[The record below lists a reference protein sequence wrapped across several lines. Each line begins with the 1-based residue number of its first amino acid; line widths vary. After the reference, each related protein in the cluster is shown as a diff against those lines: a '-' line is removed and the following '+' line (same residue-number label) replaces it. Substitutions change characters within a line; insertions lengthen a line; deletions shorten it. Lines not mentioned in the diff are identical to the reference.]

1 MAMTHTDPP
10 QKAMPAFL
18 RLHLTKAPPATV
30 VLAVPFALA
39 ISVTDDLA
47 TSVYFGT
54 DAISLRISLVD
65 ATTYQPLEGFKI
77 SPATAAAKRRLE
89 IPATGQGLLAVK
101 VVITDK
107 RPATRHQQPKNASK
121 LAARV
126 VVEVDPAALVQ
137 LNVAGDEEGDSDV
150 APDVLGAK
158 GVLRTDAGE
167 FLPWPVYSGIVT
179 LSPVLADLQA
189 EIVQDCQRHF
199 FLPIPS
205 LSVDSDTTSAS
216 CQHPAPPLLRIP
228 VQEHA
233 RMTFSTGTHTWDCSP
248 ILAHV
253 LACSHTR
260 WLPPTSQNTVIE
272 LGAGCGLVG
281 TAAALLGAHRVV
293 VTDLD
298 DPVESALG
306 ENVAIA
312 EMLLGNAVVGRKR
325 RDRAAGGAVGGRP
338 STSTILA
345 RVLEWGELSTETV
358 EELLPR
364 TAPAG
369 GINDGHTGRSTR
381 PHHALIVAADV
392 LYNVGSHDE
401 FLSTLVSLAS
411 APDYDVDV
419 LIAYKKR
426 GRGED
431 RFFDIARN
439 AGFKIERVA
448 FAWGVGVF
456 WLRILE
462 EQ

>member
-1 MAMTHTDPP
+1 
-10 QKAMPAFL
+10 MPAFL
-18 RLHLTKAPPATV
+18 RLHLTKGPPATV

-47 TSVYFGT
+47 TPVYFGT
-54 DAISLRISLVD
+54 DAIPLRISLVD
-65 ATTYQPLEGFKI
+65 ATTYQPLEGFTI
-77 SPATAAAKRRLE
+77 SPTTAAAKRRLE

-101 VVITDK
+101 VVITDT
-107 RPATRHQQPKNASK
+107 RPATRHQQPKNAPK
-121 LAARV
+121 PAARV

-137 LNVAGDEEGDSDV
+137 LNVAGDEEGDGDV
-150 APDVLGAK
+150 APDLVGAK

-167 FLPWPVYSGIVT
+167 LLPWPVYSGIVT

-189 EIVQDCQRHF
+189 ETVQDCQRHF

-205 LSVDSDTTSAS
+205 VTVASDTTSS
-216 CQHPAPPLLRIP
+216 SFSSQHPAPPLLRIP

-233 RMTFSTGTHTWDCSP
+233 HMTFSTGTHTWDCSP

-260 WLPPTSQNTVIE
+260 WLPTTTSRNTVIE

-281 TAAALLGAHRVV
+281 TVAALLGAHRVV

-298 DPVESALG
+298 DPAESALG

-312 EMLLGNAVVGRKR
+312 EVLLGKAVVGRG
-325 RDRAAGGAVGGRP
+325 RDRAAGGAAGGRL
-338 STSTILA
+338 STSTIHA
-345 RVLEWGELSTETV
+345 RVLEWGELSAETV

-364 TAPAG
+364 TIPAG
-369 GINDGHTGRSTR
+369 GLNNGHNGRSTR

-439 AGFKIERVA
+439 AGFKIERVT

-456 WLRILE
+456 WLHISK

>member
-1 MAMTHTDPP
+1 
-10 QKAMPAFL
+10 MPAFL

-54 DAISLRISLVD
+54 DAIPLRISLVD
-65 ATTYQPLEGFKI
+65 ATTYRPLEGFTI
-77 SPATAAAKRRLE
+77 SPTTAAAKRRLE

-101 VVITDK
+101 LVITDN
-107 RPATRHQQPKNASK
+107 RPATRHQQPKNAPK
-121 LAARV
+121 PAARV

-137 LNVAGDEEGDSDV
+137 LKVAGDAEGNGDV
-150 APDVLGAK
+150 APDLLGAK

-167 FLPWPVYSGIVT
+167 LLPWPVYSGIVT
-179 LSPVLADLQA
+179 LSPVMADLQA
-189 EIVQDCQRHF
+189 ETVQDCQRHF

-205 LSVDSDTTSAS
+205 LTADSDTTSSSSSSA
-216 CQHPAPPLLRIP
+216 QHPPTPLLRIP

-281 TAAALLGAHRVV
+281 TVAALLGAHRVV

-298 DPVESALG
+298 DPADSALG

-312 EMLLGNAVVGRKR
+312 EALLGKAVAGRR
-325 RDRAAGGAVGGRP
+325 GDRAAGGAAGGRL
-338 STSTILA
+338 STSTIHA
-345 RVLEWGELSTETV
+345 RVLEWGELSAETV

-369 GINDGHTGRSTR
+369 GLNNGNNGRTSTC

-456 WLRILE
+456 WLHISE